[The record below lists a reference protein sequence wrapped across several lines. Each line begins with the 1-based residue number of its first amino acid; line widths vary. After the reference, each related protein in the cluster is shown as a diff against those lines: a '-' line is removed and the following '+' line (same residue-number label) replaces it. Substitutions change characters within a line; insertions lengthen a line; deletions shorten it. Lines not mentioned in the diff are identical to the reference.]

1 MQQDNLTI
9 NLTVPTGWD
18 KLDDHQLRY
27 VFGLLAQG
35 FPSPQVKTFC
45 LFRWTGMQVMH
56 KYGKGW
62 WCKFADDEFRTRNS
76 GGASANSNK
85 FGLRSTCTEFVIMAE
100 QVNSAIA
107 ALDWIDS
114 LPSKPVRISRIGK
127 HRALTADFQEV
138 PFETFIICD
147 NLYQGYLSAKEDA
160 LLDDLARQLY
170 KSSKVTP
177 TEAERIGVFYWFA
190 SLKEMFARQ
199 FKHFFKPISG
209 ANGTDGNMFEQSR
222 SQYEILYET
231 INSQIRALTKG
242 DVTKE
247 KEVLAIDTWR
257 ALTELDALAKEYEE
271 FNKKYPSK

>member
-1 MQQDNLTI
+1 MATGSETI
-9 NLTVPTGWD
+9 NVNLTVPTGWD

-35 FPSPQVKTFC
+35 FPSPQVKTYC

-62 WCKFADDEFRTRNS
+62 WCKFADDEF
-76 GGASANSNK
+76 
-85 FGLRSTCTEFVIMAE
+85 VIMAE
-100 QVNSAIA
+100 QVNAAIA

-147 NLYQGYLSAKEDA
+147 NIYQGYLSAKEDA

-199 FKHFFKPISG
+199 FKHFFKPISNAG
-209 ANGTDGNMFEQSR
+209 DADGNMFEQNK
-222 SQYEILYET
+222 SQYEIMYEAV
-231 INSQIRALTKG
+231 NSQIRALTKG

-257 ALTELDALAKEYEE
+257 ALTELNALAKEYDD
-271 FNKKYPSK
+271 FNKKYPNK

>member
-1 MQQDNLTI
+1 MATGSKTI
-9 NLTVPTGWD
+9 NVNLTVPTGWD
-18 KLDDHQLRY
+18 KLDDKQLRY

-35 FPSPQVKTFC
+35 FPSPQVKTYC
-45 LFRWTGMQVMH
+45 LFRWTGMKVMH

-62 WCKFADDEFRTRNS
+62 WCKFADD
-76 GGASANSNK
+76 
-85 FGLRSTCTEFVIMAE
+85 EFVIMAE

-147 NLYQGYLSAKEDA
+147 NLYQGYLSARADQ
-160 LLDDLARQLY
+160 LLDDLAKHLY
-170 KSSKVTP
+170 RSADVTP

-199 FKHFFKPISG
+199 FKHFFQPISSQG
-209 ANGTDGNMFEQSR
+209 DGNMIGDNR
-222 SQYEILYET
+222 SQYEVLYNAVNT
-231 INSQIRALTKG
+231 MIRALTKG

-257 ALTELDALAKEYEE
+257 ALTELDALAKEYDD
-271 FNKKYPSK
+271 FNRKYPQK

>member
-1 MQQDNLTI
+1 MCLVKRQTTLFPCLLHIEAVTVPSQYDNRFYYATRQSYYQS
-9 NLTVPTGWD
+9 TVPTGWD
-18 KLDDHQLRY
+18 KLDDHQMRY

-35 FPSPQVKTFC
+35 FPSPQVKTYC
-45 LFRWTGMQVMH
+45 LFRWTGMLVMH

-62 WCKFADDEFRTRNS
+62 WCKFADDELRKRES

-85 FGLRSTCTEFVIMAE
+85 FGLRLACTEFVIMAE
-100 QVNSAIA
+100 RVNAAIA
-107 ALDWIDS
+107 ALNWIDS

-147 NLYQGYLSAKEDA
+147 NLYQGYLSAKEDV

-190 SLKEMFARQ
+190 SLKEMFA
-199 FKHFFKPISG
+199 PTVVS
-209 ANGTDGNMFEQSR
+209 SR
-222 SQYEILYET
+222 SDC
-231 INSQIRALTKG
+231 SSPSSKS
-242 DVTKE
+242 
-247 KEVLAIDTWR
+247 AI
-257 ALTELDALAKEYEE
+257 K
-271 FNKKYPSK
+271 

>member
-1 MQQDNLTI
+1 MQQDKPTI

-35 FPSPQVKTFC
+35 FPSPQVKTYC

-62 WCKFADDEFRTRNS
+62 WCKFADDEF
-76 GGASANSNK
+76 
-85 FGLRSTCTEFVIMAE
+85 VIMAE
-100 QVNSAIA
+100 QVNAAIA

-127 HRALTADFQEV
+127 HRALPADFQEV
-138 PFETFIICD
+138 TFETFIICD
-147 NLYQGYLSAKEDA
+147 NLYQGYLSAKDDQ
-160 LLDDLARQLY
+160 LLDDLARVLY
-170 KSSKVTP
+170 QSAKVKP
-177 TEAERIGVFYWFA
+177 DAAERIGVFYWFA

-199 FKHFFKPISG
+199 FKHFFQPLS
-209 ANGTDGNMFEQSR
+209 AHDDGNMFNQGR
-222 SQYEILYET
+222 SQYEIIYHAV
-231 INSQIRALTKG
+231 NAQIRALTKG

-257 ALTELDALAKEYEE
+257 ALTELDALAKEYED
-271 FNKKYPSK
+271 FNRKYPEK